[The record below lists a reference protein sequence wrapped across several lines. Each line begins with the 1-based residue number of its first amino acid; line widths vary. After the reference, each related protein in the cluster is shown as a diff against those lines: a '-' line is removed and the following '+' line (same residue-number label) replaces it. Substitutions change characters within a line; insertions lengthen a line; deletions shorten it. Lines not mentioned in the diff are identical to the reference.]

1 MVLFHVARKGG
12 FLSFW
17 AHRCS
22 VTARRQF
29 YVVASTLWCG
39 KQNAIVTASGRLAQL
54 VRALPSHGR
63 GHWFE
68 SSIAHTLTRHP
79 SGRAG
84 VDFRIPGLPDG
95 RSSCN
100 SVRKSQNSFPTR
112 NEGAR
117 LSRGAKSQPLIR
129 LARQTSL
136 ERHLSLLDMGSNA
149 DYYSAPIEEGSRQ
162 QHGS

>member
-84 VDFRIPGLPDG
+84 NNSLDQGDRG
-95 RSSCN
+95 RELWGY
-100 SVRKSQNSFPTR
+100 R
-112 NEGAR
+112 AR
-117 LSRGAKSQPLIR
+117 YWS
-129 LARQTSL
+129 
-136 ERHLSLLDMGSNA
+136 
-149 DYYSAPIEEGSRQ
+149 
-162 QHGS
+162 

>member
-1 MVLFHVARKGG
+1 MVLFHVVRKGG

-29 YVVASTLWCG
+29 YVVASTLWWG

-68 SSIAHTLTRHP
+68 SSIAHPQRYKLFGFRCLVRLKPEVPAWLHP
-79 SGRAG
+79 G
-84 VDFRIPGLPDG
+84 V
-95 RSSCN
+95 SSNESDLDCG
-100 SVRKSQNSFPTR
+100 VWVELSFL
-112 NEGAR
+112 EG
-117 LSRGAKSQPLIR
+117 
-129 LARQTSL
+129 
-136 ERHLSLLDMGSNA
+136 
-149 DYYSAPIEEGSRQ
+149 
-162 QHGS
+162 

>member
-68 SSIAHTLTRHP
+68 SSIAHDSKDDLEVSVMP
-79 SGRAG
+79 QASE
-84 VDFRIPGLPDG
+84 LPFV
-95 RSSCN
+95 SASN
-100 SVRKSQNSFPTR
+100 QLP
-112 NEGAR
+112 R
-117 LSRGAKSQPLIR
+117 L
-129 LARQTSL
+129 
-136 ERHLSLLDMGSNA
+136 
-149 DYYSAPIEEGSRQ
+149 
-162 QHGS
+162 

>member
-68 SSIAHTLTRHP
+68 SSIAHP
-79 SGRAG
+79 E
-84 VDFRIPGLPDG
+84 IPKWISA
-95 RSSCN
+95 SSTPPFVESICI
-100 SVRKSQNSFPTR
+100 S
-112 NEGAR
+112 
-117 LSRGAKSQPLIR
+117 
-129 LARQTSL
+129 
-136 ERHLSLLDMGSNA
+136 
-149 DYYSAPIEEGSRQ
+149 
-162 QHGS
+162 HGSKVKTGTD

>member
-68 SSIAHTLTRHP
+68 SSIAHPETSDPCWSELLITAQTRP
-79 SGRAG
+79 IASANYG
-84 VDFRIPGLPDG
+84 VIERGIGFSAQPGLIWVCCPV
-95 RSSCN
+95 
-100 SVRKSQNSFPTR
+100 VRWNREILVEFCF
-112 NEGAR
+112 GCFV
-117 LSRGAKSQPLIR
+117 GVVVFFFG
-129 LARQTSL
+129 
-136 ERHLSLLDMGSNA
+136 H
-149 DYYSAPIEEGSRQ
+149 
-162 QHGS
+162 